1 MNAAADWP
9 KHAGTPIEGHMA
21 IEPLQPA
28 LYPVT
33 SAPGA
38 TAAVRAQVATE
49 KAKTETP
56 MLAEPPADALEA
68 VQVASQAYEVL
79 RRTGRELRFSSADGL
94 MRIEVYDGTGQ
105 LVRSIPPNEV
115 LALASREASWRA

>member
-1 MNAAADWP
+1 
-9 KHAGTPIEGHMA
+9 MA

-49 KAKTETP
+49 KAETETP

-79 RRTGRELRFSSADGL
+79 RRTGRELRFSSDGGV
-94 MRIEVYDGTGQ
+94 MRIEVFDGTGR
-105 LVRSIPPNEV
+105 LVREIPPTEA
-115 LALASREASWRA
+115 LALASRETSWRA